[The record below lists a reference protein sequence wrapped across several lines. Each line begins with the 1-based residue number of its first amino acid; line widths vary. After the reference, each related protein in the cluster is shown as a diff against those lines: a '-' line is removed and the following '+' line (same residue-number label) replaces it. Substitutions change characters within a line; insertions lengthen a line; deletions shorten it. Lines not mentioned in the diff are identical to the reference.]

1 MKQLSNKKA
10 LNDCMEDIKRFIEE
24 KRTPKERI
32 NLLKRKIVHLKAET
46 KKPFLNFKHIKML
59 KEHKKF
65 KKETAKEKMK
75 AAGVFSK
82 KKKY

>member
-1 MKQLSNKKA
+1 MKQLSTKKA
-10 LNDCMEDIKRFIEE
+10 LDECMEDIKRYVEQ
-24 KRTPKERI
+24 KRAPKDRL
-32 NLLKRKIVHLKAET
+32 NLLKRKIVYLKAET

>member
-1 MKQLSNKKA
+1 MKHLSTKKA
-10 LNDCMEDIKRFIEE
+10 LDDCMEDIKRFVEE
-24 KRTPKERI
+24 KRAPKDRI
-32 NLLKRKIVHLKAET
+32 NLLKRKIVYLKAET

-65 KKETAKEKMK
+65 KKDAAKEKLK

-82 KKKY
+82 KRKH